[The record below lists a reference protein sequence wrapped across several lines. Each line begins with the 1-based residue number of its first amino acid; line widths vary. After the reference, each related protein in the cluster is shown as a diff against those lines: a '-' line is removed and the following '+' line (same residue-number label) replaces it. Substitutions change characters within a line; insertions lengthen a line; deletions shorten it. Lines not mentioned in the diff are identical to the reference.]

1 MTSKFLKLFNFINH
15 REDANK
21 ATVRYQDTPTRMT
34 KKKRKYQMLVKISS
48 NWNSPAFLLRVHM
61 SKTTLRNYV
70 AVSNT
75 LEDMHILRPKYSIPR
90 I

>member
-34 KKKRKYQMLVKISS
+34 KKRE
-48 NWNSPAFLLRVHM
+48 
-61 SKTTLRNYV
+61 
-70 AVSNT
+70 NT
-75 LEDMHILRPKYSIPR
+75 KCW
-90 I
+90 